1 MITKRTLLQ
10 SAVAGALPLVA
21 RPARAAAYPDRPIQ
35 LVVPFTPGGGA
46 DTLARMVA
54 QPMTKKLGQSIVV
67 ENRPGGGTTIGSGLV
82 ARAAPDGYS
91 LLVGTGSLVI
101 NQFFMPNVSYDFTQ
115 DFAPIGLFARI
126 PFVLVVNPNLP
137 VRSVSELIAYAKQHP
152 GKLNF
157 ASYGM
162 GSPAHLTGE
171 LFARVAGIQI
181 EHVPYSG
188 TAPALVDV
196 VAGRVG
202 MMFSTILPAAPQI
215 EDGRLRALAVTSDNR
230 VPALSS
236 LPTMM
241 EAGIKD
247 FESTGWNGLL
257 APAGTPQPI
266 VERLN
271 DELKDALTQPQLKR
285 ELHSQGHILPARNRP
300 EDLRDLMQAEAAKW
314 LKIIQ
319 EVKLAVN

>member
-1 MITKRTLLQ
+1 MITKRALLRYAAAA
-10 SAVAGALPLVA
+10 AVPLLA
-21 RPARAAAYPDRPIQ
+21 RPALAAAYPDRPIR

-54 QPMTKKLGQSIVV
+54 QPMTEKLGQSIVV
-67 ENRPGGGTTIGSGLV
+67 ENRPGGGTTIGSGMI

-101 NQFFMPNVSYDFTQ
+101 NQFLLPNVPYDFNK

-126 PFVLVVNPNLP
+126 PFVLVVNPTLP
-137 VRSVSELIAYAKQHP
+137 VKSVPELVAYAKQNP
-152 GKLNF
+152 GKVNF

-171 LFARVAGIQI
+171 LFARMAGIQI
-181 EHVPYSG
+181 EHIAYNG

-215 EDGRLRALAVTSDNR
+215 EDGRLRALAVTSDKR
-230 VPALSS
+230 VPVLSS

-241 EAGIKD
+241 EAGVTD

-266 VERLN
+266 VGRLN
-271 DELKDALTQPQLKR
+271 EELLKTLAEPKLMQ
-285 ELHSQGHILPARNRP
+285 ELHSQGHILPKSNRP
-300 EDLRDLMQAEAAKW
+300 EDLRDLMKVEAAKW
-314 LKIIQ
+314 SKIIR
-319 EVKLAVN
+319 EAKITVD